1 MSDPQL
7 FIAFGAIMLVIA
19 LAGVAIDWVGKPLRH
34 RKFVP
39 KVYRYPD
46 ERRPRGSSVRPTE
59 WSDRS
64 FVLPVAAPPPRP
76 VIGPGEVGLDRAVP
90 QPGTVHPGPSV
101 FDQDTDEGP
110 PTEAV
115 EPAPSREWQPGD
127 SVHDVDERGEV
138 PSPALIRE
146 RYWRN
151 VAATAGAAMFGAD
164 NVDRM
169 AAGRGPRRRNPRT
182 GRTET
187 MRLPDVD
194 GSGRSLPVPA
204 WPDDDVVDPF
214 VDRPE
219 QVRRP

>member
-1 MSDPQL
+1 MSDPEL

-19 LAGVAIDWVGKPLRH
+19 LAGVAVDWVGKPLRH

-76 VIGPGEVGLDRAVP
+76 GVGAGPDPATATHGAI
-90 QPGTVHPGPSV
+90 HPGISV
-101 FDQDTDEGP
+101 FDQDTDDPDDEGQR
-110 PTEAV
+110 TEAV
-115 EPAPSREWQPGD
+115 EAARPKAWRPGD
-127 SVHDVDERGEV
+127 SVHHPDDHGD
-138 PSPALIRE
+138 PPAPALVRE
-146 RYWRN
+146 RFWRN

-182 GRTET
+182 GQLET

-194 GSGRSLPVPA
+194 VSVTSMPVPS
-204 WPDDDVVDPF
+204 WPEDAVDPF
-214 VDRPE
+214 AEPSDG
-219 QVRRP
+219 VR

>member
-1 MSDPQL
+1 MSDPEL
-7 FIAFGAIMLVIA
+7 FIAFGAICLVIA
-19 LAGVAIDWVGKPLRH
+19 LAAVAVDWVGKPLRH

-59 WSDRS
+59 WSDRA

-76 VIGPGEVGLDRAVP
+76 GIGAAADAPAALPGA
-90 QPGTVHPGPSV
+90 VHPGLSV
-101 FDQDTDEGP
+101 FDQDFDDVDDDGP
-110 PTEAV
+110 PTEAL
-115 EPAPSREWQPGD
+115 EPARSRGWRPGD
-127 SVHDVDERGEV
+127 SVHHLDDNGE
-138 PSPALIRE
+138 PPTAALVRE
-146 RYWRN
+146 RFWRN

-182 GRTET
+182 GQIET

-194 GSGRSLPVPA
+194 STGTSLPVPS
-204 WPDDDVVDPF
+204 WPDDAVDPF
-214 VDRPE
+214 AEPSDRAH
-219 QVRRP
+219 

>member
-1 MSDPQL
+1 MSDPEL
-7 FIAFGAIMLVIA
+7 FIAFGAICLVIA
-19 LAGVAIDWVGKPLRH
+19 LAAVAVDWVGKPLRH

-59 WSDRS
+59 WSDRA

-76 VIGPGEVGLDRAVP
+76 GIAASPTAMGAHDGA
-90 QPGTVHPGPSV
+90 VHPGLSV
-101 FDQDTDEGP
+101 FDQDLDDPDEGP

-115 EPAPSREWQPGD
+115 EPTRPRGWQPGD
-127 SVHDVDERGEV
+127 SVHQPDDHGDP
-138 PSPALIRE
+138 PSPALVRE
-146 RYWRN
+146 RFWRN

-182 GRTET
+182 GEVET

-194 GSGRSLPVPA
+194 ASGTSLPVPS
-204 WPDDDVVDPF
+204 WPDDAIDPF
-214 VDRPE
+214 ADSSDR
-219 QVRRP
+219 VG

>member
-1 MSDPQL
+1 MSDPEL

-19 LAGVAIDWVGKPLRH
+19 LAAVAVDWVGKPLRH

-76 VIGPGEVGLDRAVP
+76 GIGGAPAPSAAGHGAIHAGL
-90 QPGTVHPGPSV
+90 SV
-101 FDQDTDEGP
+101 FDQDIDANNDDGR
-110 PTEAV
+110 PTAAV
-115 EPAPSREWQPGD
+115 EAARPKAWQPGD
-127 SVHDVDERGEV
+127 SVHQPDDHGE
-138 PSPALIRE
+138 PPRPALVRE

-182 GRTET
+182 GELET

-194 GSGRSLPVPA
+194 DTGTSLPVPS
-204 WPDDDVVDPF
+204 WPDDAVDPF
-214 VDRPE
+214 AESFD
-219 QVRRP
+219 QVR